1 MPDLNE
7 NSSNPESGA
16 AGEPVLRRPT
26 LSDGA
31 AMWRIARDSQELDLN
46 TSYAYLLWARDF
58 SQTSVVATIAEEPVG
73 FVSGYV
79 RPDDSRTFMV
89 WQVAVDSA
97 ARGMGLARR
106 MLDFLVADGAV
117 DALETTITAD
127 NDASIALFTSFGKAH
142 GASVERQELF
152 TEEMFPD
159 GHDAELLFRIAPLSH

>member
-1 MPDLNE
+1 
-7 NSSNPESGA
+7 
-16 AGEPVLRRPT
+16 
-26 LSDGA
+26 
-31 AMWRIARDSQELDLN
+31 MWRIARDSQELDLN

-58 SQTSVVATIAEEPVG
+58 AATSVVAVVDDEPVG

-79 RPDDSRTFMV
+79 RPDDPKTFMV
-89 WQVAVDSA
+89 WQVAVDSSQ
-97 ARGMGLARR
+97 RGKGLARR

-142 GASVERQELF
+142 GASVDRGPLF
-152 TEEMFPD
+152 TAEMFPD